1 MPNTQLLRTLTLL
14 YQMQDAD
21 QRALQAEIEASLKRS
36 YRETMTEQ
44 AQAVGNMIARGKD
57 PSGTDLAE
65 IRRIAAL
72 DAQSITNTWNQDVER
87 EITRLYNA
95 NPRGNRAYYF
105 KNLEAWADARGQW
118 KNAQIA
124 LMNEGNGARIA
135 RESFIKNNDFTVLF
149 RFDGPAPRERE
160 CAELFA
166 VGEVDSEFVR
176 RHETP
181 IHFGCPHGW
190 IVSRAVGNI
199 NNLFLG

>member
-1 MPNTQLLRTLTLL
+1 MPNSQLLRTLTLL

-21 QRALQAEIEASLKRS
+21 QRALQAELEAAMKRS

-57 PSGTDLAE
+57 PSGADLLE
-65 IRRIAAL
+65 IRRIADL
-72 DAQSITNTWNQDVER
+72 DAQSITNTWNRDVER
-87 EITRLYNA
+87 EITRLYEA

-105 KNLEAWADARGQW
+105 KNLEAWATQRGQW

-135 RESFIKNNDFTVLF
+135 RESFARNNSFQIMY
-149 RFDGPAPRERE
+149 RFDGPAPREKE
-160 CAELFA
+160 CAKLFA
-166 VGEVDSEFVR
+166 VGEVDENTMR
-176 RHETP
+176 RNPTP
-181 IHFGCPHGW
+181 VHIGCPHEW

-199 NNLFLG
+199 NHLFLG